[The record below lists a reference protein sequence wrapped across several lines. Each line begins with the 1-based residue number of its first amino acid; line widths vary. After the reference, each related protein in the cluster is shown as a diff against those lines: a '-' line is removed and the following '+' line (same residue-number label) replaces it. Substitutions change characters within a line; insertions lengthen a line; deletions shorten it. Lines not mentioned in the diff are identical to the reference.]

1 MKESM
6 EIFIIIF
13 LIVLNALFAMS
24 EMSVIN
30 AKKVKLQQLAENG
43 SIGAVK
49 AIELQNNPQRFLS
62 AVQVGITSISI
73 LSGIYGE
80 KSLIE
85 PVTHFL
91 LQFGLDPETCKSI
104 ANVSV
109 IIFLTFLS
117 VVFGEIIPKTIALN
131 FSDKVASH
139 LSIPIDWIS
148 KISFPIV
155 FLFSKTSQVIL
166 SFMGMDKNKQT
177 GVSNEEIKELMNQ
190 GADAGVFHE
199 SEKEMVANILHMD
212 EKRAVSIMT
221 HRNDF
226 IWIDIHDNFEE
237 NIQKITNNKYS
248 RTMVVEHNLNNI
260 IGFIHITKIMNMILK
275 GQQFEIKD
283 YLEQPLYLPETIMAT
298 QVLEQF
304 KNNRKEIAIIVNE
317 YGENIGLL
325 TVNDIFAALVGEIP
339 NDGEEDNPDIIIRED
354 GSMLINGL
362 ISLDKLYQELNL
374 EPIEMDVEVH
384 TLSGLIMVLS
394 GIVPKAGYQTK
405 IENSK
410 YKLELEVLDMDK
422 HCVDKVLMRKIL
434 IE

>member
-1 MKESM
+1 M
-6 EIFIIIF
+6 EIFIILF

-30 AKKVKLQQLAENG
+30 AKKVRLQQLAEEG

-49 AIELQNNPQRFLS
+49 AIDLQNNPQRFLS
-62 AVQVGITSISI
+62 SVQVGITTISI

-85 PVTHFL
+85 PATQL
-91 LQFGLDPETCKSI
+91 IIGLGLDEHLAKNI
-104 ANVSV
+104 ANVAV
-109 IIFLTFLS
+109 IILLTFLS

-131 FSDKVASH
+131 FADKVASH

-155 FLFSKTSQVIL
+155 FVFSKTSQVIL
-166 SFMGMDKNKQT
+166 GFLGMDKNKQNS
-177 GVSNEEIKELMNQ
+177 VSNEEIKELMNQ
-190 GADAGVFHE
+190 GADAGIFHK
-199 SEKEMVANILHMD
+199 SEQQMVANILHMD

-226 IWIDIHDNFEE
+226 VWIDIHDDFEK
-237 NIQKITNNKYS
+237 NIEKMSQNKFS
-248 RTMVVEHNLNNI
+248 RTMVVDKDLNNI
-260 IGFIHITKIMNMILK
+260 LGFVHITKIMNLILK
-275 GQQFEIKD
+275 KEKFAIEN

-298 QVLEQF
+298 QVLEHF

-325 TVNDIFAALVGEIP
+325 TVNDIFEALVGDIVTTE
-339 NDGEEDNPDIIIRED
+339 EEDNPDIIFRED
-354 GSMLINGL
+354 GSMLVNGL
-362 ISLDKLYQELNL
+362 ISLDKLYQELDL
-374 EPIEMDVEVH
+374 EPIDLDVEVH

-394 GIVPKAGYQTK
+394 GIVPKAGYQNK

-410 YKLELEVLDMDK
+410 YTLELEVLDMDK
-422 HCVDKVLMRKIL
+422 HCVDKVLIKKIKTEE
-434 IE
+434 I